1 MANLPLFFCGKKRI
15 QELEAINRDISEKA
29 ADLRIKLIAAKVK
42 IALLK
47 REQANAERA
56 NKK

>member
-1 MANLPLFFCGKKRI
+1 MAVESMAKLPSFFWDKKRI
-15 QELEAINRDISEKA
+15 QELEARNRELTEQA

-47 REQANAERA
+47 REG
-56 NKK
+56 K